1 MKKRVLSIFILVCML
16 CPLIFGV
23 SGCNL
28 KNTPRDICIEFL
40 NNIRL
45 GEYAKAYEMLHSSV
59 KINEEQLESN
69 YLSQGKSQPRQTITE
84 QQFITRYT
92 SIFEELQITDFM
104 FDITRETE
112 GEVISVFDYVLYY
125 NSGLLT
131 EEFSF
136 RLSMLLEEGKW
147 RIEWDP
153 SLIFPEM
160 QWGDTIR
167 VAKETARRGE
177 IISDGVTYASTV
189 DAISVLAVIDK
200 IEDTFHFSRQL
211 SPIID
216 VPADTIEKR
225 VENAK
230 TQSVVLKQFYPD
242 EFTSSIEAQLLLITG
257 VSVDKS
263 NFGTLRYY
271 PFSEMLSHIIGY
283 IGSVSEEE
291 LITLTGDTE
300 GDDRYNIDSKI
311 GKTGLEAVYED
322 QLRGYDGYFV
332 YICTEGGENR
342 RTLYRKPAEDGIDLQ
357 LTLDAELQD
366 KAHKL
371 LSYALYGDQTAGA
384 VIVMD
389 PTTGK
394 ILAMD
399 ANPAFDLNTFTRGV
413 SESQWKQIIEQP
425 NAPLFDR
432 LTQGRYPPGS
442 IIKPF
447 TAAAALE
454 SGAMTVETEFPF
466 DKERIDDKLYWTPSD
481 TGEFGPWRYSK
492 ITRIT
497 LNVRHTPLNMHN
509 GMIDSDNIYFAYS
522 ALRIGADFYE
532 QFCDNLGLNEAIP
545 FDVKV
550 NKAQVK
556 NEISEMNPML
566 LAESAFGQ
574 GEILTTPLQAASLFS
589 AFANSGNIM
598 RPYIVDGLYKV
609 TGISYAEHAKTVP
622 EIWRSNVVTGSSI
635 EAIVPMLVDVVKRG
649 TGYQLRMNDIAAKTG
664 TAQIG
669 DDRKREV
676 SWFVGFR
683 VNTDEPRLVLVM
695 LEIPANE
702 TELSATRF
710 HIARSLFQTE

>member
-1 MKKRVLSIFILVCML
+1 MLS
-16 CPLIFGV
+16 PLLFGV
-23 SGCNL
+23 SGCDL

-40 NNIRL
+40 NNLRI
-45 GEYAKAYEMLHSSV
+45 GEYAKAYEMLHGSV
-59 KINEEQLESN
+59 KLSEEQLEG
-69 YLSQGKSQPRQTITE
+69 YLSQDKSQPQQTITQ
-84 QQFITRYT
+84 QQFITRYA
-92 SIFEELQITDFM
+92 SIFKELQITDFM
-104 FDITRETE
+104 FDITSETE
-112 GEVISVFDYVLYY
+112 GEVISVFEYALYY
-125 NSGLLT
+125 DSALLA
-131 EEFSF
+131 EEFNF

-147 RIEWDP
+147 RIEWGP

-189 DAISVLAVIDK
+189 NAISVLAVIDK

-216 VPADTIEKR
+216 IPADTIEKR
-225 VENAK
+225 IENAT
-230 TQSVVLKQFYPD
+230 TQSIVLKQFYPD
-242 EFTSSIEAQLLLITG
+242 EFTSAIEAQLLLITG

-283 IGSVSEEE
+283 TGSVTQEE
-291 LITLTGDTE
+291 LLELTGDIK

-311 GKTGLEAVYED
+311 GKTGLEAAYEN
-322 QLRGYDGYFV
+322 QLRGHDGYFV
-332 YICTEGGENR
+332 YICTQTGENR
-342 RTLYRKPAEDGIDLQ
+342 QTLYRKPAEDGFDLQ
-357 LTLDAELQD
+357 LTLNAELQD

-371 LSYALYGDQTAGA
+371 LSYALYGDQTAGV
-384 VIVMD
+384 VIVME

-399 ANPAFDLNTFTRGV
+399 ANPSFDLNMFTRGL
-413 SESQWKQIIEQP
+413 SESQWKQITGQP

-466 DKERIDDKLYWTPSD
+466 DKERIDEKLYWTPSD

-497 LNVRHTPLNMHN
+497 LNNRHTPLNMHN

-522 ALRIGADFYE
+522 ALRIGASYYE
-532 QFCDNLGLNEAIP
+532 QFCESLGLNEAIP
-545 FDVKV
+545 FDIKV
-550 NKAQVK
+550 NTAQVK
-556 NEISEMNPML
+556 NKDSEMNPML

-574 GEILTTPLQAASLFS
+574 GELLTTPLQAALLFS

-609 TGISYAEHAKTVP
+609 TGISYSEQAKTAP
-622 EIWRSNVVTGSSI
+622 EIWRGNVVTGSSI
-635 EAIVPMLVDVVKRG
+635 DAIVPMLVDVVKRG
-649 TGYQLRMNDIAAKTG
+649 TGYQLKMDDIAAKTG
-664 TAQIG
+664 TAQLG
-669 DDRKREV
+669 DDRKREI

-683 VNTDEPRLVLVM
+683 VNSEEPRLVLVM

-702 TELSATRF
+702 HELSATRF